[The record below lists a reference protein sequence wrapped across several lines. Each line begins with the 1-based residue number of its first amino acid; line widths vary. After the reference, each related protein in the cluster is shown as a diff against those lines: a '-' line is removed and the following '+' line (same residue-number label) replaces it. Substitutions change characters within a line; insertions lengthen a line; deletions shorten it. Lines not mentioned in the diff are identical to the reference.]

1 MKILL
6 IEPPAVSPFGN
17 QRIFGGNG
25 SNKSDFRKPPLD
37 LMMIS
42 GYLRKEGFNNDL
54 LDANASR
61 RTLDDI
67 KVCIGQAKPDVVFF
81 STSTC
86 TIYKDMLVAKAAKQV
101 SSSILTVAVGTH
113 GMALPEETLGLSEH
127 LDALIYSSEW
137 EQAALNIVCNA
148 TDLGK
153 ARGIYYRDSGRE
165 IVRTEDQPPL
175 PDIDALGFPSH
186 DKLEKEIY
194 RDPVTKRFP
203 KTMVMGQKAC
213 INNCSFCCQ
222 PAFFGAPLIRKRSI
236 GHFLEELAWVQE
248 LGFREV
254 MFNDATITADR
265 DWAAGLFEG
274 MIAKGIDLAWNC
286 STRADRV
293 DADILGLMKRA
304 GCHTVAIG
312 MESTDPVVLSNIRK
326 NITPQHIRRAVSLIR
341 ESGMDSIV
349 FCVIGFPGET
359 RESVEETIRFL
370 KTLDTSFIT
379 LGLAVPAPGTDF
391 YRYVEQ
397 NGYLL
402 TRDWSRFDPLQ
413 KPVFSYP
420 ALSADEMVFYQS
432 YGLRQFYLRPG
443 YILRKLLGI
452 RSLTEAG
459 TLLTNFIG
467 FVNRYVRTRTGS

>member
-1 MKILL
+1 LC
-6 IEPPAVSPFGN
+6 A
-17 QRIFGGNG
+17 R
-25 SNKSDFRKPPLD
+25 
-37 LMMIS
+37 
-42 GYLRKEGFNNDL
+42 
-54 LDANASR
+54 
-61 RTLDDI
+61 
-67 KVCIGQAKPDVVFF
+67 PDVVFF

-86 TIYKDMLVAKAAKQV
+86 TIYKDVLVAKAAKEV
-101 SSSILTVAVGTH
+101 NPSILTVAVGTH

-127 LDALIYSSEW
+127 LDALIHSGEW
-137 EQAALNIVCNA
+137 EQAALNVVKHS

-153 ARGIYYRDSGRE
+153 AKGIYFRNGAGE
-165 IVRTEDQPPL
+165 IVKTEDQL
-175 PDIDALGFPSH
+175 PVATLDALGFPSH

-222 PAFFGAPLIRKRSI
+222 PAFFGAPLIRKRSVE
-236 GHFLEELAWVQE
+236 HFLGELRWVQE

-265 DWAAGLFEG
+265 DWAARLFEG
-274 MIAKGIDLAWNC
+274 MVAKRIDLTWNC

-293 DADILGLMKRA
+293 DAEILGLMKRA

-312 MESTDPVVLSNIRK
+312 MESTDPAVLKNIRK
-326 NITPQHIRRAVSLIR
+326 NITPDQIRNAVAHIRK
-341 ESGMDSIV
+341 SGMDSIV

-359 RESVEETIRFL
+359 RKSVENTIRFL
-370 KTLDTSFIT
+370 KTLDTTYIT

-391 YRYVEQ
+391 YRYVEE

-402 TRDWSRFDPLQ
+402 TKDWSRFDPLQ

-420 ALSADEMVFYQS
+420 SLSAEEMVIYQS

-467 FVNRYVRTRTGS
+467 FVNRYVRTRTGN